1 MLFTANTLLHWY
13 NSYCL
18 EVEEGVDRHQL
29 FADLQDVSRQEA
41 KTLCY
46 RIQFSVSMSD
56 IIKSFK

>member
-29 FADLQDVSRQEA
+29 FADLQGISRQEA
-41 KTLCY
+41 KCLCY
-46 RIQFSVSMSD
+46 SIGCSMSMSD